1 MDLGLKGRVALV
13 AAASKGLGYGVAQ
26 ALAREGA
33 LLSICS
39 RTDADIQAAAARLRE
54 ETGNETLASVCDMRD
69 AASIEAWVAATVTRF
84 GRIDAVLVNAGGPPA
99 GYLRDFDDGQW
110 QAAFELIL
118 MSAVRLVRAALPH
131 LSRGSA
137 ILTVTSSSISRA
149 DRAPRFIHCD
159 ARWVAGFVKTL
170 ADELAGEA
178 SASTICCPGAS
189 IPIASPNWTAIRRRI
204 SASRRKRRGGAA
216 RWQSR
221 CSGSARSKNMALR
234 PPSCSHRR
242 PLTSRAPVC
251 RSMAVKCA
259 RFSVWPNNPID
270 RSASG
275 FRRRS
280 ARRGK
285 GRPP

>member
-110 QAAFELIL
+110 QAAFELTL

-131 LSRGSA
+131 LSRSSA
-137 ILTVTSSSISRA
+137 ILTVTSSSIREPIARLGLSTVMRA
-149 DRAPRFIHCD
+149 G
-159 ARWVAGFVKTL
+159 VAGFVKTL
-170 ADELAGEA
+170 ADELAGEG
-178 SASTICCPGAS
+178 IRVNNLLPGRIDTDRVAQLDR
-189 IPIASPNWTAIRRRI
+189 NTAANLGITPEE
-204 SASRRKRRGGAA
+204 A
-216 RWQSR
+216 
-221 CSGSARSKNMALR
+221 
-234 PPSCSHRR
+234 
-242 PLTSRAPVC
+242 
-251 RSMAVKCA
+251 
-259 RFSVWPNNPID
+259 
-270 RSASG
+270 
-275 FRRRS
+275 RRRS
-280 ARRGK
+280 EVSIPLQRLGTIEEYGTAAAFLLSPAAAYITGASLQVDGGK
-285 GRPP
+285 MRSF